1 MMNNNTAQSAI
12 RVRMAPSPT
21 GYLHIGGLRTTLFNL
36 LFAKHMQGKFL
47 IRIEDT
53 DVERS
58 KPEYTQSILDA
69 FTWCSIE
76 ADEPI
81 VIQSERFARH
91 AEVIEKLLQE
101 GKAYRCYCTPDELRN
116 RLGMSAADDGGYAQY
131 DGRCKA
137 IPVKNDPCAI
147 RFAVPADKKEVSFH
161 DLIRG
166 DITFQTDQLD
176 DFIIMR
182 SDGTPMY
189 NFVVVVDDADM
200 RISHVIRG
208 DDHISNTPKQILLYE
223 ACGFAIPQ
231 FAHLPMILGED
242 GKRLSKR
249 HAATAVF
256 DYKKQGFL
264 ADALCNYLVRLG
276 WSHGDQEIFTRAELI
291 EYFALDQVGK
301 KAAIFDTKKLE
312 WMNGLYMR
320 QLSAEQLL
328 ELISKDIDSSYA
340 GQLSN
345 WTEKQLRFAIE
356 LYKERTVTLID
367 LMNQVKK
374 VYEQQAEYLEAE
386 IAPYTNEQTHGYMK
400 KLQEVLAL
408 QEQFTHEELAVVIKK
423 FCSNLGISLAVIGKP
438 LRIALTGKTSS
449 PGIFELLELLG
460 KKESIARLQHFSD
473 AIA

>member
-1 MMNNNTAQSAI
+1 MNNNNLSQEI

-36 LFAKHMQGKFL
+36 LFARHNNGKFL
-47 IRIEDT
+47 VRIEDT
-53 DVERS
+53 DLERS

-69 FTWCSIE
+69 FAWCSIE
-76 ADEPI
+76 SDEPI
-81 VIQSERFARH
+81 VIQSQRLSRH
-91 AEVIEKLLQE
+91 NEVIEQLLKE
-101 GKAYRCYCTPDELRN
+101 NKAYRCYCTPDELRE
-116 RLGMSAADDGGYAQY
+116 RLGLSASQEGGYAKY

-137 IPVKNDPCAI
+137 IPIKNDPCAI
-147 RFAVPADKKEVSFH
+147 RFAVPSNINEVTFN
-161 DLIRG
+161 DLIHG
-166 DITFQTDQLD
+166 EISFQAEQLD

-208 DDHISNTPKQILLYE
+208 DDHISNTPKQILIYQ
-223 ACGFAIPQ
+223 ACGFAIPE

-264 ADALCNYLVRLG
+264 PDALCNYLVRLG
-276 WSHGDQEIFTRAELI
+276 WSHGDQEIFSREELI
-291 EYFALDQVGK
+291 KYFSLDHVGK
-301 KAAIFDTKKLE
+301 KAAIFDAKKLE

-320 QLSAEQLL
+320 GLSADD
-328 ELISKDIDSSYA
+328 LIKRIEDIDNSCIA
-340 GQLSN
+340 HVN
-345 WTEKQLRFAIE
+345 TWTQKQIEFALN
-356 LYKERTVTLID
+356 LYKERAVTLID
-367 LMNQVKK
+367 LVQQIKDLHTTP
-374 VYEQQAEYLEAE
+374 VYKQEE
-386 IAPYTNEQTHGYMK
+386 IAPYKNQTTTEYIK
-400 KLQEVLAL
+400 KLQEVLAS
-408 QEQFTHEELAVVIKK
+408 QEQFTHEHLAVVIKK
-423 FCSNLGISLAVIGKP
+423 FCSELSISLPVIGKP
-438 LRIALTGKTSS
+438 LRIALTGKSSS

-460 KKESIARLQHFSD
+460 KKESVTRLQHFSD

>member
-1 MMNNNTAQSAI
+1 MMNNNNAQQAI

-91 AEVIEKLLQE
+91 TEVVEQLLKE
-101 GKAYRCYCTPDELRN
+101 GKAYRCYCTPDELKD
-116 RLGMSAADDGGYAQY
+116 RLGMSAADEGGYAQY

-147 RFAVPADKKEVSFH
+147 RFAVPKVRETVVFN
-161 DLIRG
+161 DLVHG
-166 DITFQTDQLD
+166 DISFQTEQLD

-223 ACGFAIPQ
+223 ACGFTVPQ

-242 GKRLSKR
+242 GETFK
-249 HAATAVF
+249 
-256 DYKKQGFL
+256 
-264 ADALCNYLVRLG
+264 
-276 WSHGDQEIFTRAELI
+276 
-291 EYFALDQVGK
+291 
-301 KAAIFDTKKLE
+301 
-312 WMNGLYMR
+312 
-320 QLSAEQLL
+320 
-328 ELISKDIDSSYA
+328 
-340 GQLSN
+340 
-345 WTEKQLRFAIE
+345 
-356 LYKERTVTLID
+356 
-367 LMNQVKK
+367 
-374 VYEQQAEYLEAE
+374 
-386 IAPYTNEQTHGYMK
+386 
-400 KLQEVLAL
+400 
-408 QEQFTHEELAVVIKK
+408 
-423 FCSNLGISLAVIGKP
+423 
-438 LRIALTGKTSS
+438 
-449 PGIFELLELLG
+449 
-460 KKESIARLQHFSD
+460 
-473 AIA
+473 